1 MKKIIFEQTG
11 NIFLILFAML
21 GMIQTILSAT
31 VRERPTFFSF
41 DFGIFWFLFIGW
53 AIIFGIARFLYG
65 QTKNNE
71 GYSTKKGEFS
81 TQDEREELISK
92 KASLITFKMLI
103 PLWIILLFLC
113 FGMSLFFQILFTD
126 IKIYQTIVIG
136 ILGGSLI
143 LSFLT
148 YLIAWIRLDSKD

>member
-11 NIFLILFAML
+11 NMIMILFLTL
-21 GMIQTILSAT
+21 GMIQTVLNAT
-31 VRERPTFFSF
+31 VKEDPIFFSF
-41 DFGIFWFLFIGW
+41 EFGIFWFLFVGW
-53 AIIFGIARFLYG
+53 FIVFSIARFLYG
-65 QTKNNE
+65 KKLHNE

-103 PLWIILLFLC
+103 PLWVVLLFLC
-113 FGMSLFFQILFTD
+113 FGLSLLFTD
-126 IKIYQTIVIG
+126 IKTFQSTIIG

-143 LSFLT
+143 ISFLT
-148 YLIAWIRLDSKD
+148 HLVAWITLDLKD